1 MIKTVLPEKV
11 FSIKIVPMSSGWDLY
26 IQMFK
31 AIALAMA
38 DNIMIIFLPILSVIY
53 IFVVEI

>member
-11 FSIKIVPMSSGWDLY
+11 FSIKIFQCRQVGDLY

-38 DNIMIIFLPILSVIY
+38 DNIMIIFFP
-53 IFVVEI
+53 F